1 MPGASELNWQ
11 VHVTCLIPP
20 GKSTGTWNPKPV
32 TNALPASPDEGITVS
47 HSCEAESNSV
57 VASVDAGENVTDAR
71 GTSSTYGSPPATKS
85 MVESSHRTVKAAG
98 FGPGTLS
105 TLLNQM
111 NASFGIAVPLKFDV
125 IDTGAGEH
133 AGNVVD
139 DVLEGVV
146 AVVVVGAARVLV
158 VVVVVGWAVVVVG
171 TCVVVVVWVVVVVG
185 GCVVVV
191 VVGGWAVGVVGAGV
205 VVVVVVVGW
214 VVVVVGAC
222 VVVVVVVGWTVVVV
236 VGACVVVVVLVMVV
250 VVVGTEPVTDT
261 LHPFAVIGR
270 IFTSFVSNRL
280 STLSPME
287 VVVLAIAATLKVIFA
302 TLTTPFG
309 DVTFM
314 TWKAALFVAPGVGV
328 LD

>member
-1 MPGASELNWQ
+1 
-11 VHVTCLIPP
+11 
-20 GKSTGTWNPKPV
+20 
-32 TNALPASPDEGITVS
+32 
-47 HSCEAESNSV
+47 
-57 VASVDAGENVTDAR
+57 R

-158 VVVVVGWAVVVVG
+158 VVVVVGWAVVVVVVG
-171 TCVVVVVWVVVVVG
+171 GGVVVV
-185 GCVVVV
+185 
-191 VVGGWAVGVVGAGV
+191 GV
-205 VVVVVVVGW
+205 VVVVVVVVVGV
-214 VVVVVGAC
+214 VVVVVGAG

-270 IFTSFVSNRL
+270 IFTSSVSNRL

-314 TWKAALFVAPGVGV
+314 TWKAAMFVAPGVGV
-328 LD
+328 FVVGLPENSAVSPPSTAAIVRTAGS

>member
-171 TCVVVVVWVVVVVG
+171 TCVVVV
-185 GCVVVV
+185 
-191 VVGGWAVGVVGAGV
+191 GWA
-205 VVVVVVVGW
+205 
-214 VVVVVGAC
+214 VVVVGAC

-314 TWKAALFVAPGVGV
+314 TWKAAMFVAPGVGV
-328 LD
+328 FVVGLPENSAVSPPSTAAIVRTAGS

>member
-171 TCVVVVVWVVVVVG
+171 AC
-185 GCVVVV
+185 
-191 VVGGWAVGVVGAGV
+191 
-205 VVVVVVVGW
+205 VVVVGW
-214 VVVVVGAC
+214 AVVVVGA
-222 VVVVVVVGWTVVVV
+222 VVVEVVGGVCAVVVV

-314 TWKAALFVAPGVGV
+314 TWKAAMFVAPGVGV
-328 LD
+328 FVVGLPENSAVSPPSTAAIVRTAGS

>member
-158 VVVVVGWAVVVVG
+158 VVVVVGGAVVVVG
-171 TCVVVVVWVVVVVG
+171 TWS
-185 GCVVVV
+185 
-191 VVGGWAVGVVGAGV
+191 
-205 VVVVVVVGW
+205 
-214 VVVVVGAC
+214 
-222 VVVVVVVGWTVVVV
+222 VVVV

-270 IFTSFVSNRL
+270 IFTAFVSNRL

-314 TWKAALFVAPGVGV
+314 TWKAAMFVAPGVGV
-328 LD
+328 FVVGLPENSAVSPPSTAAIVRTAGS

>member
-158 VVVVVGWAVVVVG
+158 VVVVVGW
-171 TCVVVVVWVVVVVG
+171 
-185 GCVVVV
+185 
-191 VVGGWAVGVVGAGV
+191 
-205 VVVVVVVGW
+205 

-314 TWKAALFVAPGVGV
+314 TWKAAMFVAPGVGV
-328 LD
+328 FVVGLPENSAVSPPSTAAIVRTAGS

>member
-139 DVLEGVV
+139 DVMEGVV

-171 TCVVVVVWVVVVVG
+171 TCVVVVGWAVVVVG
-185 GCVVVV
+185 ACVVVV
-191 VVGGWAVGVVGAGV
+191 VVGGWT
-205 VVVVVVVGW
+205 VVVVGACVVV

-236 VGACVVVVVLVMVV
+236 VGACVVVVV
-250 VVVGTEPVTDT
+250 VG
-261 LHPFAVIGR
+261 AC
-270 IFTSFVSNRL
+270 
-280 STLSPME
+280 
-287 VVVLAIAATLKVIFA
+287 
-302 TLTTPFG
+302 
-309 DVTFM
+309 
-314 TWKAALFVAPGVGV
+314 
-328 LD
+328 

>member
-171 TCVVVVVWVVVVVG
+171 TCVVVVGWAVVVVG
-185 GCVVVV
+185 ACVVVV
-191 VVGGWAVGVVGAGV
+191 VVVGWTVVVVVGAGV
-205 VVVVVVVGW
+205 VVVVVVGCAAVVVVVVGGVGVVVVGVVVVVVVVGG

-261 LHPFAVIGR
+261 LHPFAVI
-270 IFTSFVSNRL
+270 
-280 STLSPME
+280 
-287 VVVLAIAATLKVIFA
+287 
-302 TLTTPFG
+302 
-309 DVTFM
+309 
-314 TWKAALFVAPGVGV
+314 
-328 LD
+328 

>member
-1 MPGASELNWQ
+1 
-11 VHVTCLIPP
+11 
-20 GKSTGTWNPKPV
+20 
-32 TNALPASPDEGITVS
+32 
-47 HSCEAESNSV
+47 
-57 VASVDAGENVTDAR
+57 
-71 GTSSTYGSPPATKS
+71 PPATKS

-158 VVVVVGWAVVVVG
+158 VVVVVVVG
-171 TCVVVVVWVVVVVG
+171 VG
-185 GCVVVV
+185 VVVVV
-191 VVGGWAVGVVGAGV
+191 VVGGAVVVVGV
-205 VVVVVVVGW
+205 VVVVVVVVVGG
-214 VVVVVGAC
+214 VVVVVGAG

-270 IFTSFVSNRL
+270 IFTAFVSNRL

-287 VVVLAIAATLKVIFA
+287 VVVLAIAA
-302 TLTTPFG
+302 
-309 DVTFM
+309 
-314 TWKAALFVAPGVGV
+314 
-328 LD
+328 

>member
-1 MPGASELNWQ
+1 
-11 VHVTCLIPP
+11 
-20 GKSTGTWNPKPV
+20 
-32 TNALPASPDEGITVS
+32 
-47 HSCEAESNSV
+47 
-57 VASVDAGENVTDAR
+57 
-71 GTSSTYGSPPATKS
+71 YGSPPATKS

-158 VVVVVGWAVVVVG
+158 VVVVVGWAVVAVG
-171 TCVVVVVWVVVVVG
+171 TCVVVV
-185 GCVVVV
+185 
-191 VVGGWAVGVVGAGV
+191 GWA
-205 VVVVVVVGW
+205 
-214 VVVVVGAC
+214 VVVVGAC
-222 VVVVVVVGWTVVVV
+222 VVVVVVV
-236 VGACVVVVVLVMVV
+236 VMVV

-270 IFTSFVSNRL
+270 IFTAFVSNRL

-314 TWKAALFVAPGVGV
+314 TWKAAMFVAPGVGV
-328 LD
+328 FVVGLPENSAVSPPSTAAIVRTAGS

>member
-1 MPGASELNWQ
+1 
-11 VHVTCLIPP
+11 
-20 GKSTGTWNPKPV
+20 
-32 TNALPASPDEGITVS
+32 
-47 HSCEAESNSV
+47 
-57 VASVDAGENVTDAR
+57 
-71 GTSSTYGSPPATKS
+71 YGSPPATKS

-158 VVVVVGWAVVVVG
+158 VVVVVGWAVVG
-171 TCVVVVVWVVVVVG
+171 
-185 GCVVVV
+185 
-191 VVGGWAVGVVGAGV
+191 
-205 VVVVVVVGW
+205 VVVVVGW
-214 VVVVVGAC
+214 
-222 VVVVVVVGWTVVVV
+222 WVVVV

-314 TWKAALFVAPGVGV
+314 TWKAAMFVAPGVGV
-328 LD
+328 FVVGLPENSAVSPPSTAAIVRTAGS

>member
-1 MPGASELNWQ
+1 
-11 VHVTCLIPP
+11 
-20 GKSTGTWNPKPV
+20 
-32 TNALPASPDEGITVS
+32 
-47 HSCEAESNSV
+47 
-57 VASVDAGENVTDAR
+57 
-71 GTSSTYGSPPATKS
+71 

-171 TCVVVVVWVVVVVG
+171 
-185 GCVVVV
+185 
-191 VVGGWAVGVVGAGV
+191 
-205 VVVVVVVGW
+205 
-214 VVVVVGAC
+214 AC

-270 IFTSFVSNRL
+270 IFTAFVSNRL

-314 TWKAALFVAPGVGV
+314 TWKAAMFVAPGVGV
-328 LD
+328 FVVGLPENSAVSPPSTAAIVRTAGS

>member
-146 AVVVVGAARVLV
+146 AVVVVGAAG
-158 VVVVVGWAVVVVG
+158 VVVGV
-171 TCVVVVVWVVVVVG
+171 
-185 GCVVVV
+185 
-191 VVGGWAVGVVGAGV
+191 GV
-205 VVVVVVVGW
+205 VVVVVVVGG

-222 VVVVVVVGWTVVVV
+222 VVVVVVVGWAVVV
-236 VGACVVVVVLVMVV
+236 VGA
-250 VVVGTEPVTDT
+250 
-261 LHPFAVIGR
+261 
-270 IFTSFVSNRL
+270 
-280 STLSPME
+280 
-287 VVVLAIAATLKVIFA
+287 
-302 TLTTPFG
+302 
-309 DVTFM
+309 
-314 TWKAALFVAPGVGV
+314 
-328 LD
+328 

>member
-1 MPGASELNWQ
+1 VYTAAAHFQWILMPGASELNWQ

-158 VVVVVGWAVVVVG
+158 VVVVVGWAVVVVVG
-171 TCVVVVVWVVVVVG
+171 ACVVV
-185 GCVVVV
+185 
-191 VVGGWAVGVVGAGV
+191 
-205 VVVVVVVGW
+205 

-222 VVVVVVVGWTVVVV
+222 VVVVVVVGGTVVVV
-236 VGACVVVVVLVMVV
+236 VGA
-250 VVVGTEPVTDT
+250 
-261 LHPFAVIGR
+261 
-270 IFTSFVSNRL
+270 
-280 STLSPME
+280 
-287 VVVLAIAATLKVIFA
+287 
-302 TLTTPFG
+302 
-309 DVTFM
+309 
-314 TWKAALFVAPGVGV
+314 
-328 LD
+328 

>member
-146 AVVVVGAARVLV
+146 AVVVVVGG
-158 VVVVVGWAVVVVG
+158 VVVVVGA
-171 TCVVVVVWVVVVVG
+171 CV
-185 GCVVVV
+185 VVVV
-191 VVGGWAVGVVGAGV
+191 VVGGA
-205 VVVVVVVGW
+205 
-214 VVVVVGAC
+214 VVVVGAC
-222 VVVVVVVGWTVVVV
+222 VVVVVVVVGWTVVVV

-270 IFTSFVSNRL
+270 IFTAFVSNRL

-314 TWKAALFVAPGVGV
+314 TWKDAMFVAPGVGV
-328 LD
+328 FVVGLPENSAVSPPSTAAIVRTAGS

>member
-57 VASVDAGENVTDAR
+57 AASVDAGENVTDAR

-85 MVESSHRTVKAAG
+85 MVESSHRTVEAAG

-158 VVVVVGWAVVVVG
+158 VVVVVGWAVVAVG
-171 TCVVVVVWVVVVVG
+171 TCVVVVGW
-185 GCVVVV
+185 VVVV
-191 VVGGWAVGVVGAGV
+191 VVGGGGVGAGVCGGAVVVVVGLAVGVAGAGV
-205 VVVVVVVGW
+205 VVVVVVV
-214 VVVVVGAC
+214 
-222 VVVVVVVGWTVVVV
+222 WTGVVV

-270 IFTSFVSNRL
+270 IFTAFVSNRL

-287 VVVLAIAATLKVIFA
+287 VVVLAIAATLDRKSTRLNSSHITISYAVFC
-302 TLTTPFG
+302 L
-309 DVTFM
+309 
-314 TWKAALFVAPGVGV
+314 KKKKY
-328 LD
+328 

>member
-1 MPGASELNWQ
+1 VYTAAAHFHWILMPGASELNWQ

-171 TCVVVVVWVVVVVG
+171 TCVVVV
-185 GCVVVV
+185 
-191 VVGGWAVGVVGAGV
+191 GWA
-205 VVVVVVVGW
+205 
-214 VVVVVGAC
+214 VVVVGAC

-236 VGACVVVVVLVMVV
+236 VGACVVVVVVVGWTV
-250 VVVGTEPVTDT
+250 VVVG
-261 LHPFAVIGR
+261 A
-270 IFTSFVSNRL
+270 
-280 STLSPME
+280 
-287 VVVLAIAATLKVIFA
+287 
-302 TLTTPFG
+302 
-309 DVTFM
+309 
-314 TWKAALFVAPGVGV
+314 
-328 LD
+328 

>member
-1 MPGASELNWQ
+1 
-11 VHVTCLIPP
+11 
-20 GKSTGTWNPKPV
+20 
-32 TNALPASPDEGITVS
+32 
-47 HSCEAESNSV
+47 
-57 VASVDAGENVTDAR
+57 
-71 GTSSTYGSPPATKS
+71 

-171 TCVVVVVWVVVVVG
+171 TCVVVV
-185 GCVVVV
+185 
-191 VVGGWAVGVVGAGV
+191 GWA
-205 VVVVVVVGW
+205 
-214 VVVVVGAC
+214 VVVVGAC

-270 IFTSFVSNRL
+270 IFTAFVSNRL

-314 TWKAALFVAPGVGV
+314 TWKAAMFVAPGVGV
-328 LD
+328 FVVGLPENSAVSPPSTAAIVRTAGS

>member
-139 DVLEGVV
+139 DVMEGVV

-171 TCVVVVVWVVVVVG
+171 
-185 GCVVVV
+185 
-191 VVGGWAVGVVGAGV
+191 
-205 VVVVVVVGW
+205 
-214 VVVVVGAC
+214 AC

-236 VGACVVVVVLVMVV
+236 IGACVVVVVLVMVV

-314 TWKAALFVAPGVGV
+314 TWKAAMFVAPGVGV
-328 LD
+328 FVVGLPENSAVSPPSTAAIVRTAGS

>member
-158 VVVVVGWAVVVVG
+158 VVVVVGGVVVVA
-171 TCVVVVVWVVVVVG
+171 VVAGVVVVVG
-185 GCVVVV
+185 AVGVVVV
-191 VVGGWAVGVVGAGV
+191 VVGSA
-205 VVVVVVVGW
+205 VVVVGG
-214 VVVVVGAC
+214 VVVA
-222 VVVVVVVGWTVVVV
+222 VVVVGWTAVVV

-270 IFTSFVSNRL
+270 IFTAFVSNRL

-302 TLTTPFG
+302 TRSRHPSAT
-309 DVTFM
+309 
-314 TWKAALFVAPGVGV
+314 
-328 LD
+328 

>member
-146 AVVVVGAARVLV
+146 AVVVVGVVVVVA
-158 VVVVVGWAVVVVG
+158 VVVVVGVS
-171 TCVVVVVWVVVVVG
+171 
-185 GCVVVV
+185 
-191 VVGGWAVGVVGAGV
+191 V
-205 VVVVVVVGW
+205 VVVVVVVG
-214 VVVVVGAC
+214 G
-222 VVVVVVVGWTVVVV
+222 VVVVVVVGVVVV
-236 VGACVVVVVLVMVV
+236 VVVAGVVVVV
-250 VVVGTEPVTDT
+250 
-261 LHPFAVIGR
+261 
-270 IFTSFVSNRL
+270 
-280 STLSPME
+280 
-287 VVVLAIAATLKVIFA
+287 
-302 TLTTPFG
+302 
-309 DVTFM
+309 
-314 TWKAALFVAPGVGV
+314 VA
-328 LD
+328 

>member
-1 MPGASELNWQ
+1 
-11 VHVTCLIPP
+11 
-20 GKSTGTWNPKPV
+20 
-32 TNALPASPDEGITVS
+32 S
-47 HSCEAESNSV
+47 HSCEAQSNAV
-57 VASVDAGENVTDAR
+57 VASVNAGENVTDAR

-85 MVESSHRTVKAAG
+85 MVASSHRTVKAAG

-171 TCVVVVVWVVVVVG
+171 TCVVVVGWVVVVVVVG
-185 GCVVVV
+185 VVGVVVV
-191 VVGGWAVGVVGAGV
+191 VVGGGVVVVGVGV
-205 VVVVVVVGW
+205 VVVVVVVGG
-214 VVVVVGAC
+214 VVVVVGAG

-261 LHPFAVIGR
+261 LHPF
-270 IFTSFVSNRL
+270 
-280 STLSPME
+280 
-287 VVVLAIAATLKVIFA
+287 
-302 TLTTPFG
+302 
-309 DVTFM
+309 
-314 TWKAALFVAPGVGV
+314 
-328 LD
+328 

>member
-20 GKSTGTWNPKPV
+20 GKSTGTWSPKPV

-47 HSCEAESNSV
+47 HSCEAGSNSV

-171 TCVVVVVWVVVVVG
+171 
-185 GCVVVV
+185 
-191 VVGGWAVGVVGAGV
+191 
-205 VVVVVVVGW
+205 
-214 VVVVVGAC
+214 AC

-270 IFTSFVSNRL
+270 IFTSSVSNRL

-314 TWKAALFVAPGVGV
+314 TWKAAMFVAPGVGV
-328 LD
+328 FVVGLPENSAVSPPSTAAIVRTAGS